1 MLPQGSQ
8 ASFKVARATSGFLS
22 SCCSGIRLHLELR
35 QETQCSSPVATG
47 ISGWLSSFTRGVW
60 PHIMLRHGT
69 PLSSQVV
76 NAVLSLLFKSD
87 GELGLFLE
95 VQQGLRPPFVL

>member
-8 ASFKVARATSGFLS
+8 ASFKVARATSGLLS

-35 QETQCSSPVATG
+35 QETQGSSPVATG
-47 ISGWLSSFTRGVW
+47 ISGWLQSFNRGFW
-60 PHIMLRHGT
+60 PCIVLRHGT
-69 PLSSQVV
+69 LLSSRVV
-76 NAVLSLLFKSD
+76 NVVLSLLFNSD

-95 VQQGLRPPFVL
+95 VQWGL